1 MTIQKYDIEDF
12 KEASYEDDGTMT
24 RSAEELQKALIGKK
38 IVSVEKRELTDAEK
52 AIVEKE
58 EYGYLNTYLYGGEM
72 TILTLSDQTIALL
85 IEIGDCCAYT
95 SLDVFKLLDT
105 DHVITGVGTTD
116 GFNKWFIY
124 AEDSV
129 VATADVSWS
138 CGNPF
143 YYGYG
148 FEIKVL
154 PLIIQVAESSKRK
167 EITDGS

>member
-1 MTIQKYDIEDF
+1 MTLQKYDIEVF
-12 KEASYEDDGTMT
+12 KEYSYKDDGTMT
-24 RSAEELQKALIGKK
+24 RSAEELQKALVGKK
-38 IVSVEKRELTDAEK
+38 IISVEKRKFTDAEK
-52 AIVEKE
+52 AVIKE
-58 EYGYLNTYLYGGEM
+58 QKNGYLNNYLYGREM
-72 TILTLSDQTIALL
+72 TILTLSDQTIAMLR
-85 IEIGDCCAYT
+85 EIDDCCAYT
-95 SLDVFKLLDT
+95 SLDAFKLLDT

-116 GFNKWFIY
+116 EFNTWFIY

-167 EITDGS
+167 EVTDGS

>member
-1 MTIQKYDIEDF
+1 MTLQKYDIEVFPDN
-12 KEASYEDDGTMT
+12 SYEDDGTMT
-24 RSAEELQKALIGKK
+24 RSAEELQKAIVGKK
-38 IVSVEKRELTDAEK
+38 IIAVEKRHFTDAEK
-52 AIVEKE
+52 EFIKQED
-58 EYGYLNTYLYGGEM
+58 GYFLSYLYGFEQ
-72 TILTLSDQTIALL
+72 TILTLSDQTLAVLV
-85 IEIGDCCAYT
+85 EVGDCCAYT
-95 SLDVFKLLDT
+95 SLDAFKLLDT
-105 DHVITGVGTTD
+105 EHAITGVGTTD
-116 GFNKWFIY
+116 GFNTWFIY

-167 EITDGS
+167 ELTDGS